1 MKHVSTTLKNF
12 VDRVD
17 ICENAR
23 HPKVMED
30 IIDARGLMCPLPV
43 LKLGK
48 VMRRV
53 PVGTV
58 VTIWA
63 DDPIAVIDIPHFCVE
78 AKHRL
83 VSQTDEG
90 AYQIYVIERLTQ

>member
-1 MKHVSTTLKNF
+1 
-12 VDRVD
+12 
-17 ICENAR
+17 
-23 HPKVMED
+23 MED